1 MNGEE
6 ELNDRA
12 TDISINERRDTN
24 SRNAIMQKSIY
35 NVIMFENEENEEIE
49 DGNRRFVG
57 KFGCIDIGIP
67 MEKFLREDTS
77 GTRAQFFKRAEES
90 GTRFAIIVSPMLNT
104 DVLRTNASRRMR

>member
-24 SRNAIMQKSIY
+24 SHNAIMQKSIY
-35 NVIMFENEENEEIE
+35 NIIMFENEEDEEIE
-49 DGNRRFVG
+49 DLLESLAA
-57 KFGCIDIGIP
+57 CIDIGIP

>member
-35 NVIMFENEENEEIE
+35 NVIMFENEEDEEIE
-49 DGNRRFVG
+49 DWKVWL
-57 KFGCIDIGIP
+57 P
-67 MEKFLREDTS
+67 
-77 GTRAQFFKRAEES
+77 
-90 GTRFAIIVSPMLNT
+90 
-104 DVLRTNASRRMR
+104 VLI

>member
-35 NVIMFENEENEEIE
+35 NVIMFENEEDEEIE
-49 DGNRRFVG
+49 D
-57 KFGCIDIGIP
+57 
-67 MEKFLREDTS
+67 LL
-77 GTRAQFFKRAEES
+77 ES
-90 GTRFAIIVSPMLNT
+90 WLP
-104 DVLRTNASRRMR
+104 VLI